1 MRRREFQRNIRGR
14 VWHYPVRAAR
24 LVVHRLCARAHRLKA
39 SHRTWRSAPMRI
51 VVRLFGSLC
60 ILLTFAATGALAQVW
75 PSKPVTLM
83 VPFAPGGTTDI
94 VARPFAQALSQEFG
108 QPLVVENRAGA
119 GGTLAAGIA
128 AHAAP
133 DGYTLFIATVAHT
146 MATSLYKQLS
156 YDFEKDFVPITV
168 LASVP
173 NILVVNPSVPAK
185 SVQELIAYA
194 KANPGKLAYGSA
206 GNGSTEHLSAEL
218 FKSMTGVDM
227 VHIPYKGGAPMMAD
241 LLGGQIQLAIETSG
255 SAAPHIKA
263 GKVRALAVTTATRS
277 PAFPELPT
285 FAESGLK
292 GYEVTTWYAILAPKG
307 TPIEI
312 TTKLYNAILKILKT
326 ADMQERLGQFGAEP
340 GGFTPE
346 QFAAFIKSETAKW
359 AKVGKESKATVD

>member
-1 MRRREFQRNIRGR
+1 
-14 VWHYPVRAAR
+14 
-24 LVVHRLCARAHRLKA
+24 
-39 SHRTWRSAPMRI
+39 MRI
-51 VVRLFGSLC
+51 VVRLLGSLC
-60 ILLTFAATGALAQVW
+60 MSLTLAATGALAQVW

-108 QPLVVENRAGA
+108 QPFVVENRAGA

-133 DGYTLFIATVAHT
+133 DGYTLFVATVAHT

-156 YDFEKDFVPITV
+156 YDFERDFVPITV

-194 KANPGKLAYGSA
+194 KANPGKLSYGSA

-263 GKVRALAVTTATRS
+263 GKVRALAVTTAARS

-285 FAESGLK
+285 LAESGLK

-307 TPIEI
+307 TPSEI

-326 ADMQERLGQFGAEP
+326 PDMKERLGQFGAEP

-359 AKVGKESKATVD
+359 AKVVKESKATVD

>member
-1 MRRREFQRNIRGR
+1 
-14 VWHYPVRAAR
+14 
-24 LVVHRLCARAHRLKA
+24 
-39 SHRTWRSAPMRI
+39 MRI
-51 VVRLFGSLC
+51 VVRLFGFLF
-60 ILLTFAATGALAQVW
+60 ILLALAATAGVSAQAW
-75 PSKPVTLM
+75 PSKPVTLI

-94 VARPFAQALSQEFG
+94 VARPIAQALSQEFG
-108 QPLVVENRAGA
+108 QTFVVENRAGA

-128 AHAAP
+128 ARAAP
-133 DGYTLFIATVAHT
+133 DGYTLFVATVAHT
-146 MATSLYKQLS
+146 MATSLYRQLS
-156 YDFEKDFVPITV
+156 YDFERDFVPITV

-185 SVQELIAYA
+185 SVQELIEYA

-227 VHIPYKGGAPMMAD
+227 VHVPYKGGAPMMAD
-241 LLGGQIQLAIETSG
+241 LIGGQIQLAVETSG

-285 FAESGLK
+285 FTEAGLK
-292 GYEVTTWYAILAPKG
+292 GYEVTTWYAILAPRG
-307 TPIEI
+307 TPSEI
-312 TTKLYNAILKILKT
+312 TTKLYVAIAKILKA
-326 ADMQERLGQFGAEP
+326 ADMKQRLEQFGAEP
-340 GGFTPE
+340 GGIAPE

-359 AKVGKESKATVD
+359 AKVVRESKATTD

>member
-1 MRRREFQRNIRGR
+1 
-14 VWHYPVRAAR
+14 
-24 LVVHRLCARAHRLKA
+24 
-39 SHRTWRSAPMRI
+39 
-51 VVRLFGSLC
+51 
-60 ILLTFAATGALAQVW
+60 
-75 PSKPVTLM
+75 
-83 VPFAPGGTTDI
+83 
-94 VARPFAQALSQEFG
+94 
-108 QPLVVENRAGA
+108 
-119 GGTLAAGIA
+119 
-128 AHAAP
+128 
-133 DGYTLFIATVAHT
+133 

-263 GKVRALAVTTATRS
+263 GKVRALAVTTAARS

-307 TPIEI
+307 TPSEI

-326 ADMQERLGQFGAEP
+326 PDMQERLGTRWLYARAIRRLHQVGN
-340 GGFTPE
+340 G
-346 QFAAFIKSETAKW
+346 
-359 AKVGKESKATVD
+359 KVGQGGQGVKGDGRLSRARALPGSNDKRSGDGCFTDVRRPDIGRGQRRAVRRDNGRASG

>member
-1 MRRREFQRNIRGR
+1 
-14 VWHYPVRAAR
+14 
-24 LVVHRLCARAHRLKA
+24 
-39 SHRTWRSAPMRI
+39 MRI
-51 VVRLFGSLC
+51 VVRLLGSLC
-60 ILLTFAATGALAQVW
+60 ILLTLAATGALAQVW

-108 QPLVVENRAGA
+108 QPFVVEN
-119 GGTLAAGIA
+119 
-128 AHAAP
+128 
-133 DGYTLFIATVAHT
+133 
-146 MATSLYKQLS
+146 KQLS

-263 GKVRALAVTTATRS
+263 GKVRALAVTTAARS

-307 TPIEI
+307 TPSEI

-326 ADMQERLGQFGAEP
+326 PDMQERLGQFGAEP

-359 AKVGKESKATVD
+359 AKVVKESKATVD